1 MINSKGFSIKDQL
14 HFAKISGDN
23 NPLHIDV
30 TEVRRMLVGGPVVHG
45 IHLLF
50 WSLDTVL
57 INFEERFQLVSIS
70 VSFNKPISL
79 NEIVMIKYNWISNE
93 KIKIYL
99 ISNNVKKTS
108 INIVFSKCDLYEENK
123 INIKCPKNISPKL
136 VKTEN

>member
-50 WSLDTVL
+50 WSLEWRYRYALKGTSTFV
-57 INFEERFQLVSIS
+57 Q
-70 VSFNKPISL
+70 SL
-79 NEIVMIKYNWISNE
+79 TQRSQSLDPTHMP
-93 KIKIYL
+93 L
-99 ISNNVKKTS
+99 
-108 INIVFSKCDLYEENK
+108 L
-123 INIKCPKNISPKL
+123 
-136 VKTEN
+136 